1 MQSSAITPTRKRT
14 NLVVIAALCL
24 AMQAFALAHFGIVRH
39 VRCAE
44 HGEMV
49 ELDEAAVRVAAST
62 PSESALPAMDSSLR
76 SVESHHDH
84 CVVAAERRALCGT
97 GLAVITARPA
107 CLVAAPLPRLI
118 VVGPTRPL
126 YRLAPKISPPFAA

>member
-1 MQSSAITPTRKRT
+1 MQSSRITPTRRRT
-14 NLVVIAALCL
+14 SLVAIAALCL
-24 AMQAFALAHFGIVRH
+24 AMQAFAVAHFGVVRH

-49 ELDEAAVRVAAST
+49 ELDENVGRVAAST
-62 PSESALPAMDSSLR
+62 PSKSALPVMDSSQR

-84 CVVAAERRALCGT
+84 CVVAAERRALCST
-97 GLAVITARPA
+97 DLAVITARPA
-107 CLVAAPLPRLI
+107 CLVVAPQPQLI

-126 YRLAPKISPPFAA
+126 YRLAPKISPPLAA